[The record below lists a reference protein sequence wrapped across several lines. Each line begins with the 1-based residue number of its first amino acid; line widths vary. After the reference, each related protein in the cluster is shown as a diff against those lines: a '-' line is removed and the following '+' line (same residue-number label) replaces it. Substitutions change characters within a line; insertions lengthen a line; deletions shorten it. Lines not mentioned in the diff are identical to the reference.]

1 MLILQYYSHNKIKR
15 DVDKRLFIEF
25 LQTYKIIKYNDFLLQ
40 FIWKLYEVKT
50 DITFNYV
57 GQCMWKT
64 LCIKGCF
71 IKLNTQLAFQVY
83 LTFYIVIV
91 ILCTSSP
98 MRLQN
103 FKGEFSLAD
112 LKFNSKYTLE
122 NGIFHYIILYVF
134 IFPLCLCQRSR
145 SIFQIIT

>member
-1 MLILQYYSHNKIKR
+1 
-15 DVDKRLFIEF
+15 
-25 LQTYKIIKYNDFLLQ
+25 
-40 FIWKLYEVKT
+40 
-50 DITFNYV
+50 
-57 GQCMWKT
+57 MWKT

-134 IFPLCLCQRSR
+134 IFPLCLC
-145 SIFQIIT
+145 